1 VGGFRLSGQIFQAHK
16 MIADEPLP
24 KSAGRPEF
32 EPTESQR
39 ETVANM
45 VACGITQEQIA
56 LFLDIDGNTLR
67 KHFRR
72 EIDTAATVANAKV
85 GKSLFVK
92 ATSGDVGAMVWWTK
106 TRMGWKEKQEIA
118 HTDADGNNLGVVF
131 IPAGKNGADAG

>member
-1 VGGFRLSGQIFQAHK
+1 
-16 MIADEPLP
+16 MIADEPLFDDRRER
-24 KSAGRPEF
+24 GRPPF

-39 ETVANM
+39 ETVSNM

-56 LFLDIDGNTLR
+56 LFLDIDTKTLG

-106 TRMGWKEKQEIA
+106 TRMGWREKQEIA

-131 IPAGKNGADAG
+131 IPAGKNGPDAG

>member
-1 VGGFRLSGQIFQAHK
+1 

-24 KSAGRPEF
+24 DDRRERGRPPF
-32 EPTESQR
+32 EPTEAQR
-39 ETVANM
+39 ENVANM

-56 LFLDIDGNTLR
+56 LFLDIDTKTLG

-118 HTDADGNNLGVVF
+118 HTDAEGNNLGVVF
-131 IPAGKNGADAG
+131 IPSGKHGPDAG

>member
-1 VGGFRLSGQIFQAHK
+1 
-16 MIADEPLP
+16 MIADEPIGERL
-24 KSAGRPEF
+24 GRPAF
-32 EPTESQR
+32 EPNEQQR

-56 LFLDIDGNTLR
+56 LFLDIDVKTLC

-72 EIDTAATVANAKV
+72 EIDTAATAANAKV

-118 HTDADGNNLGVVF
+118 HTDAE
-131 IPAGKNGADAG
+131 GKSLAVAFVAVPKTDAG